1 MPRKTYPRPGH
12 SATGPACL
20 PGKTPRPVDSVDV
33 EVAIIP
39 RRVSRRHFPGQRIYV
54 RTERYSGGAS
64 IDVVWIDA
72 PSLVQVEPLL
82 EPYRGAD
89 FDDMCDLKIYRD
101 AVVVDDDGRLERV
114 RYGADFIFSKREAS
128 REARAEVLAW
138 LAEELGEPIEE
149 LKLYPF
155 RYLRERDTL
164 ARDGGHGTWGSTLPE
179 QVFQAREF
187 PRSKARPRYL

>member
-1 MPRKTYPRPGH
+1 MPPETYPTEGH
-12 SATGPACL
+12 SVTGPAFV
-20 PGKTPRPVDSVDV
+20 PGKTPRRIDTV
-33 EVAIIP
+33 EVAKIL
-39 RRVSRRHFPGQRIYV
+39 RRVLKRHFPGQRFYV
-54 RTERYSGGAS
+54 RSERYSGGSS
-64 IDVVWIDA
+64 IDVSWVDGPRVA
-72 PSLVQVEPLL
+72 QVEPLL
-82 EPYRGAD
+82 QLYRGAD
-89 FDDMCDLKIYRD
+89 FDGMRDLKTYRD
-101 AVVVDDDGRLERV
+101 ALVVDDDGTLECV

>member
-12 SATGPACL
+12 SATGSAFL
-20 PGKTPRPVDSVDV
+20 PGKTPRPIDTV
-33 EVAIIP
+33 EVAKIL
-39 RRVSRRHFPGQRIYV
+39 RRVLKRHFPGQRFYV
-54 RTERYSGGAS
+54 RSERYSGGSS
-64 IDVVWIDA
+64 IDVSWVDGPRVA
-72 PSLVQVEPLL
+72 QVEPLL

-89 FDDMCDLKIYRD
+89 FDGMRDLKTYRD
-101 AVVVDDDGRLERV
+101 VLVVDDDGRLERV

-164 ARDGGHGTWGSTLPE
+164 ARDGGHGTLGSTLPE

-187 PRSKARPRYL
+187 PRSKARPLYL